1 MRIAIIGTGNVGT
14 ALGERFTQEGHHVV
28 YGSRNPQSDTVLTH
42 EKAIADAEVIITA
55 IPGAAVLPTLEAIGE
70 EALTGKIILDPS
82 VPLSPE
88 ATLLFPNDSL
98 ARHIQEQFPH
108 TLVVKTLNT
117 MNVSMMIDPEVHN
130 PTVYLSGNDTE
141 AKNTVKSLLKNLGW
155 SENDMLDLGGVET
168 ATGTEH
174 AFYLFFGVFN
184 ALQSPKFTISIAR

>member
-1 MRIAIIGTGNVGT
+1 M
-14 ALGERFTQEGHHVV
+14 
-28 YGSRNPQSDTVLTH
+28 
-42 EKAIADAEVIITA
+42 
-55 IPGAAVLPTLEAIGE
+55 
-70 EALTGKIILDPS
+70 
-82 VPLSPE
+82 PLSPE

-98 ARHIQEQFPH
+98 TRHIQERFPQ

-117 MNVSMMIDPEVHN
+117 MNVSMMIDPAVPN

-141 AKNTVKSLLKNLGW
+141 AKNTVKALLKNLGW
-155 SENDMLDLGGVET
+155 SENNVLDLGGVET